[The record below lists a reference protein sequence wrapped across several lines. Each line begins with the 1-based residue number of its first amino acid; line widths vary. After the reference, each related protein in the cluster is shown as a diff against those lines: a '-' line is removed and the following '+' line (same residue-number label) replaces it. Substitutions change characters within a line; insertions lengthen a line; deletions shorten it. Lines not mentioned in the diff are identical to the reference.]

1 VPTKKLRGWVS
12 ANRDWM
18 SHLDDL
24 QHRGVLAAYLDPIWN
39 VLACND
45 LFLSTMPGLENTDSI
60 PTWLFSPIAK
70 SVWADWEKE
79 AAWNVAYNKAILG
92 LYRESQQARDLIQ
105 RVGSHSEFRRL
116 WSASVDVTYSRDSD
130 SLLHVRH
137 PPNSEVASYRLSIA
151 PMVEDMTVL
160 LVIAI
165 PKPYSGPQNT
175 STADSWTQTVDTS

>member
-1 VPTKKLRGWVS
+1 
-12 ANRDWM
+12 M

-24 QHRGVLAAYLDPIWN
+24 QHLGVLAAYLDPIWN

-45 LFLSTMPGLENTDSI
+45 LFLSTMPGLERTYSI
-60 PTWLFSPIAK
+60 GAWLFSPIAK
-70 SVWADWEKE
+70 EVWVDWEKE

-92 LYRESQQARDLIQ
+92 LYRNSQQARDLI
-105 RVGSHSEFRRL
+105 RRLSPNSEFRRL
-116 WSASVDVTYSRDSD
+116 WASSVDVNYSRDSD

-165 PKPYSGPQNT
+165 PKAYSGPRNP
-175 STADSWTQTVDTS
+175 STADTWTRTVDTL